1 MDTARAEL
9 LIQSVRIG
17 WGFSVSWISSM
28 ESDTNEKVFPPRQ
41 DFKSGGLYRLCLGDL
56 ASVVS
61 YCNSGIAGCHS
72 R

>member
-9 LIQSVRIG
+9 LIQSVPIG
-17 WGFSVSWISSM
+17 WELSASWIANK
-28 ESDTNEKVFPPRQ
+28 ESDTNEKSFPPRQ
-41 DFKSGGLYRLCLGDL
+41 DFKRGGLYRLCLGDL